1 MAAKKQIEEIRRD
14 LIELFGKDDALI
26 SALEIKIR
34 YHQIGQEFYRLRKFC
49 TYEKSLDYVCQEFF
63 VSKSTAK
70 RAIQAYKGMV
80 HENGLK
86 SIKQNT

>member
-34 YHQIGQEFYRLRKFC
+34 YHQIGQEFYRARKFC
-49 TYEKSLDYVCQEFF
+49 TYEKALEYVCQEFF

-80 HENGLK
+80 REDGLTK
-86 SIKQNT
+86 DKTKP